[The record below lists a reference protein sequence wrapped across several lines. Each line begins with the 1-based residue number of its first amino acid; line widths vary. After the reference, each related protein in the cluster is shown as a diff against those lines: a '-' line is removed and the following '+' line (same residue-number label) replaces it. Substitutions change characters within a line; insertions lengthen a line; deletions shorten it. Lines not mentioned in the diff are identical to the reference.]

1 MWDLDW
7 IASARPTR
15 YGGQAYNPSTQM
27 VEAGGSKFKT
37 TLDYTSE
44 VEVCPGLHEAG
55 LKKIK
60 HTNNMKFVH
69 ILFSTFFNVVSMKSH
84 VFLCTE
90 GQNEVAGSG
99 DFENTHSV
107 AGGYGHHL

>member
-1 MWDLDW
+1 
-7 IASARPTR
+7 
-15 YGGQAYNPSTQM
+15 M
-27 VEAGGSKFKT
+27 VEAGGSKFKAN
-37 TLDYTSE
+37 LGYTSE
-44 VEVCPGLHEAG
+44 VEVCPGLHEAC

-60 HTNNMKFVH
+60 HTNNTKCVH

-107 AGGYGHHL
+107 AGGRGHHL